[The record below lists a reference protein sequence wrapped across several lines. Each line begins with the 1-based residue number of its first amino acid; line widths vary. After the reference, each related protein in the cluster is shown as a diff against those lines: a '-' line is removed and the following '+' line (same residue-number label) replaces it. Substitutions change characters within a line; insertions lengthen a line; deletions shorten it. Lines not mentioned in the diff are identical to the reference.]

1 MTVPDGAV
9 DAIEIPGTGLRLAYR
24 RRGDDV
30 ELELCGEVAAEQRPA
45 AARAA
50 AEVVRTLRDRPALAG
65 AAVHLAADHPA
76 GSIDPLPEEV
86 ADLAGLPRRR
96 DLLQMRRPLPVPT
109 DHPARLRAPAVDVRP
124 FRSGADDAAWLEVNN
139 AAFAHHPDQGRETPA
154 TLASRTAEPCFDPEG
169 FLLADDPD
177 RPGHLAGFCWTKVH
191 PPTDDAPELGEIYVI
206 GVDPDHHGRGL
217 GVALVLAGLDH
228 LAGRAIATAM
238 LFVDADNDPARR
250 LYVGLGFEIASRRR
264 VYTP

>member
-1 MTVPDGAV
+1 VTVPDGAI
-9 DAIEIPGTGLRLAYR
+9 DSIEIPGTALRLAYR

-30 ELELCGEVAAEQRPA
+30 ELELCGEAAAAERPQ

-50 AEVVRTLRDRPALAG
+50 AEVVRTLGDRPALAG
-65 AAVHLAADHPA
+65 VAVHLAADHPA
-76 GSIDPLPEEV
+76 DSIDPLPEDV
-86 ADLAGLPRRR
+86 ADQAGLPHRR
-96 DLLQMRRPLPVPT
+96 DLLQLRRPLPVEA
-109 DHPARLRAPAVDVRP
+109 DHPARRRAPALEVRP

-154 TLASRTAEPCFDPEG
+154 TLASRTAEGWFDPAG
-169 FLLADDPD
+169 FLVADDPD
-177 RPGHLAGFCWTKVH
+177 RPGHLIGFCWTKVH

-206 GVDPDHHGRGL
+206 GVDPAHHGRGL
-217 GVALVLAGLDH
+217 GVSLVLAGLDH
-228 LAGRAIATAM
+228 LAGRGVATAM

-264 VYTP
+264 VYTR